1 MHKRYRTSTKR
12 LQAKLRRIIHDRL
25 RNYAT
30 FKYGKLIIF
39 FKKCHLHVNEFT
51 EEKYFYKFH
60 QEINKSSLYMICS
73 IFKNQKCLKSCFKY
87 CKW

>member
-30 FKYGKLIIF
+30 FKYGKLISF
-39 FKKCHLHVNEFT
+39 FLKM
-51 EEKYFYKFH
+51 
-60 QEINKSSLYMICS
+60 SLA
-73 IFKNQKCLKSCFKY
+73 
-87 CKW
+87 CKWIYRSEIFL